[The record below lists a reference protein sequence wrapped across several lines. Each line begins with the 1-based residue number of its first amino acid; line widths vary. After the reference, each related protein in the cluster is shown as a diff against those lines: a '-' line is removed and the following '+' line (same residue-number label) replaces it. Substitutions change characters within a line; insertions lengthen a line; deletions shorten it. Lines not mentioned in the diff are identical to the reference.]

1 MLTKIREK
9 TKGTFAWGI
18 LILICVPFALMGLNN
33 YTDNVKE
40 SGVVVVGETEF
51 SQYDVQQA
59 YEQFKQQYAEMQ
71 VPEAILK
78 QQAIEKLISDELLL
92 QHVMAEKLNVTD
104 ATVREF
110 IAALQYFQ
118 KEGQFNKK
126 QYESVLGRQGMSP
139 AQFVNRVRK
148 ALLMEQFQKGITES
162 SFVSKQE
169 IEQFFKIQNQTR
181 TIEYATVK
189 LNAVKAVPSEA
200 ELNDYYL
207 AHSNDYLTEEKASV
221 EYIKLSLAELM
232 TAITPSDEQIK
243 SYYEENK
250 VLYSEKERRKISH
263 ILFAK
268 TKDTTLEQA
277 LEKAQAAKARL
288 TKEKFSAIAKALSD
302 DKLTAKV
309 GGDLGLFE
317 VGVMEPGFEKVAE
330 NLTLGEV
337 SEPVESAFGYHLITV
352 TELVPAVTKELVVV
366 ADDVKK
372 AVQRAEA
379 EITFYELGESLTE
392 LSFENSDNLQVVAET
407 LDLSVQKSALFSRSA
422 GTGIAADIKVR
433 NMAFSESVLQGNN
446 GEPVELGDDSLVIV
460 RILEHKPAETKSL
473 DQVQAGIVVAIQAQ
487 KAKDNAQKTAETIK
501 QQLLEGVAFNT
512 AVKEQKLKVKTLNNL
527 ERNNSDLPWQVNQA
541 VFKAAKPSSA
551 ADSTII
557 VVASAEGEQ
566 TIVKLLSVTEGSVS
580 GEAEKEKL
588 AKMNISNALG
598 KADYAAIIDGI
609 RVNTAV
615 SVKQ

>member
-40 SGVVVVGETEF
+40 SGVVVVGDTEF

-92 QHVMAEKLNVTD
+92 QHVTAEKLNVTD

-118 KEGQFNKK
+118 KEGQFDKK

-162 SFVSKQE
+162 SFVSKQD

-181 TIEYATVK
+181 SIEYATVK
-189 LNAVKAVPSEA
+189 LKPVKETPSDA
-200 ELNDYYL
+200 ELNEYYL

-232 TAITPSDEQIK
+232 TDITPSDEQIEA
-243 SYYEENK
+243 YYEENK
-250 VLYSEKERRKISH
+250 VLYSKKERRKISH

-277 LEKAQAAKARL
+277 LKKAQAAKVRL
-288 TKEKFSAIAKALSD
+288 IKEKFSVIAKALSD

-317 VGVMEPGFEKVAE
+317 VGVMEPGFEKVAA

-352 TELVPAVTKELVVV
+352 TELVPAVTKELDVV

-372 AVQRAEA
+372 SVQRAEA
-379 EITFYELGESLTE
+379 EITFYELGESLAE

-407 LDLSVQKSALFSRSA
+407 LGLSVQKSALFSRNA
-422 GTGIAADIKVR
+422 GAGIATEANVR

-446 GEPVELGDDSLVIV
+446 GEPVELGEDSLVIV
-460 RILEHKPAETKSL
+460 RLLEHQPAETKPL
-473 DQVQAGIVVAIQAQ
+473 DQVQAGIVGSIQAQ
-487 KAKDNAQKTAETIK
+487 KAKENAQENVEAIK
-501 QQLLEGVAFNT
+501 QQLLKGVAFNV

-527 ERNNSDLPWQVNQA
+527 ARNNSDLAWQVNQA
-541 VFKAAKPSSA
+541 VFKAAKPSSKEDA
-551 ADSTII
+551 TIV

-580 GEAEKEKL
+580 GEEEKEKL
-588 AKMNISNALG
+588 ATMNISNALG

>member
-352 TELVPAVTKELVVV
+352 TELVPAVTKELLVV

-460 RILEHKPAETKSL
+460 RVLEHKPAETKSL

-487 KAKDNAQKTAETIK
+487 KAKDNAQKNAETIK
-501 QQLLEGVAFNT
+501 QQLLNGVAFNA
-512 AVKEQKLKVKTLNNL
+512 AVKGQKLKVKTLNNL
-527 ERNNSDLPWQVNQA
+527 ARNNSDLPWQVNQA

>member
-460 RILEHKPAETKSL
+460 RVLEHKPAETKSL

-487 KAKDNAQKTAETIK
+487 KAKDNAQKNAETIK
-501 QQLLEGVAFNT
+501 QQLLNGVAFNA
-512 AVKEQKLKVKTLNNL
+512 AVKGQKLKVKTLNNL

>member
-1 MLTKIREK
+1 
-9 TKGTFAWGI
+9 
-18 LILICVPFALMGLNN
+18 
-33 YTDNVKE
+33 
-40 SGVVVVGETEF
+40 
-51 SQYDVQQA
+51 
-59 YEQFKQQYAEMQ
+59 
-71 VPEAILK
+71 
-78 QQAIEKLISDELLL
+78 
-92 QHVMAEKLNVTD
+92 
-104 ATVREF
+104 
-110 IAALQYFQ
+110 
-118 KEGQFNKK
+118 
-126 QYESVLGRQGMSP
+126 
-139 AQFVNRVRK
+139 
-148 ALLMEQFQKGITES
+148 
-162 SFVSKQE
+162 
-169 IEQFFKIQNQTR
+169 
-181 TIEYATVK
+181 
-189 LNAVKAVPSEA
+189 
-200 ELNDYYL
+200 
-207 AHSNDYLTEEKASV
+207 
-221 EYIKLSLAELM
+221 M
-232 TAITPSDEQIK
+232 TAITPSDAQIK

-277 LEKAQAAKARL
+277 LEKAKEAKLRL
-288 TKEKFSAIAKALSD
+288 VKEKFPAIAKALSD

-317 VGVMEPGFEKVAE
+317 VGVMEPGFEKVAASLE
-330 NLTLGEV
+330 LGQV

-352 TELVPAVTKELVVV
+352 TELVPAVTKELATV

-407 LDLSVQKSALFSRSA
+407 LDLKVQKSTLFTRNA

-446 GEPVELGDDSLVIV
+446 GEPVELSDDSLVIV
-460 RILEHKPAETKSL
+460 RVLEHQPAETKSL
-473 DQVQAGIVVAIQAQ
+473 DQVKAGIVVAIQAQ

-501 QQLLEGVAFNT
+501 QQLLNGVAFNA
-512 AVKEQKLKVKTLNNL
+512 AVKGQKLKVKTLNNL
-527 ERNNSDLPWQVNQA
+527 ARNNSDLAWQVNQA

-566 TIVKLLSVTEGSVS
+566 TIVKLLSVTAGSVS

-588 AKMNISNALG
+588 ATMNISNALG

>member
-460 RILEHKPAETKSL
+460 RVLEHKPAETKSL

-512 AVKEQKLKVKTLNNL
+512 AVKGQKLKVKTLNNL
-527 ERNNSDLPWQVNQA
+527 ARNNSDLPWQVNQA